1 MGRSKVDPDRVVI
14 GDLSAIPMRERGT
27 TPEGRRYWR
36 IRVKAGKSGKTLATG
51 WWTREEAEAAVEAAR
66 RTPRPSAPSGRAAAG
81 TVADLLDRWSK
92 VQVLRLEAG
101 EIAPRT
107 LGNYQRTAGHWLSA
121 LGDVRVEHLTRELA
135 EDTIRGWRTG
145 ETAIAPRTAALAA
158 DVLAAVV
165 AWGHPRG
172 LCPNVE
178 LGNLLSAQVDPEE
191 HVNCEYTPTRTEVD
205 AVLAEMDAGRDRVLV
220 ELLALTGARIGE
232 AVALRVGSW
241 DPARGELAISGRDR
255 SRGRRGKVRTRLWPV
270 FGRLGEL
277 LEELTAD
284 RAPDEVLVQNLPVEV
299 PKQVAAA
306 IGYAAETLDQP
317 RFTAH
322 GIRRMVTMELLETA
336 NGNAKAVSRLTGH
349 SVAILLRDY
358 IRPTDDHLRSI
369 VQRSTRRKV
378 PLRMVAARN
387 SGTGAEEED

>member
-1 MGRSKVDPDRVVI
+1 
-14 GDLSAIPMRERGT
+14 
-27 TPEGRRYWR
+27 
-36 IRVKAGKSGKTLATG
+36 
-51 WWTREEAEAAVEAAR
+51 
-66 RTPRPSAPSGRAAAG
+66 
-81 TVADLLDRWSK
+81 
-92 VQVLRLEAG
+92 
-101 EIAPRT
+101 
-107 LGNYQRTAGHWLSA
+107 
-121 LGDVRVEHLTRELA
+121 
-135 EDTIRGWRTG
+135 
-145 ETAIAPRTAALAA
+145 
-158 DVLAAVV
+158 
-165 AWGHPRG
+165 
-172 LCPNVE
+172 VE

-255 SRGRRGKVRTRLWPV
+255 SRGRRGKVRTRLWSV